1 MSDAQ
6 KRTNYFDLKRD
17 ETMALNEYI
26 KSPVSDR
33 DLKSNPPVKKI
44 NISKRQKGKVS
55 LKKSQSTGSFLGDL
69 KKAITAGGSSKLT
82 KKVKVKKGDTL
93 SDIAKANNTS
103 LKMLMQLNPKFK
115 TGQGPSGKY
124 VGPISKG
131 TTQQKEMR
139 IGSNIIVP
147 DPQSFQGGRL
157 KPIRTKKKTD
167 VYNKVTKPEFKEMS
181 QKIPNPKLKRGA
193 VTMAMKKKATKK
205 KMTKGYARGGA
216 KMTKMMGGGSKM
228 TKGYAR
234 GGAIRRK

>member
-1 MSDAQ
+1 MSD
-6 KRTNYFDLKRD
+6 
-17 ETMALNEYI
+17 
-26 KSPVSDR
+26 
-33 DLKSNPPVKKI
+33 KK
-44 NISKRQKGKVS
+44 G
-55 LKKSQSTGSFLGDL
+55 QSTGSFLGDL

-124 VGPISKG
+124 VQKFGPISEG

-157 KPIRTKKKTD
+157 KPVRTKKKTD
-167 VYNKVTKPEFKEMS
+167 VYKKVTKPEFKEMS

-234 GGAIRRK
+234 GGAIKRK

>member
-1 MSDAQ
+1 MS
-6 KRTNYFDLKRD
+6 T
-17 ETMALNEYI
+17 
-26 KSPVSDR
+26 
-33 DLKSNPPVKKI
+33 KK
-44 NISKRQKGKVS
+44 G
-55 LKKSQSTGSFLGDL
+55 QSTGSFLGDL

-124 VGPISKG
+124 VGPISEG
-131 TTQQKEMR
+131 TAQQKEMR

-157 KPIRTKKKTD
+157 KPVRTKKKTD
-167 VYNKVTKPEFKEMS
+167 VYKKVTKPEFKEMS

-193 VTMAMKKKATKK
+193 VTMAMKKKASKK

-234 GGAIRRK
+234 GGAIKRK

>member
-26 KSPVSDR
+26 KIPESDR
-33 DLKSNPPVKKI
+33 DIKSNPPVKKI

-157 KPIRTKKKTD
+157 KPVRTKKKTN
-167 VYNKVTKPEFKEMS
+167 VYKKVTKPEFKEMS
-181 QKIPNPKLKRGA
+181 QKIPNPTLKRGA

-205 KMTKGYARGGA
+205 KMTKGYARGGKIS
-216 KMTKMMGGGSKM
+216 KMRMGGSKM

-234 GGAIRRK
+234 GGAIKKK

>member
-1 MSDAQ
+1 MS
-6 KRTNYFDLKRD
+6 T
-17 ETMALNEYI
+17 
-26 KSPVSDR
+26 
-33 DLKSNPPVKKI
+33 KK
-44 NISKRQKGKVS
+44 G
-55 LKKSQSTGSFLGDL
+55 QSTGSFLGDL
-69 KKAITAGGSSKLT
+69 KKAIRAGGSSKLT

-124 VGPISKG
+124 VQKFGPISEG

-157 KPIRTKKKTD
+157 KPVRTKKKTD
-167 VYNKVTKPEFKEMS
+167 VYKKVTKPEFKEMS

-193 VTMAMKKKATKK
+193 VTMAMKKKASKK

>member
-1 MSDAQ
+1 MS
-6 KRTNYFDLKRD
+6 N
-17 ETMALNEYI
+17 
-26 KSPVSDR
+26 
-33 DLKSNPPVKKI
+33 KK
-44 NISKRQKGKVS
+44 G
-55 LKKSQSTGSFLGDL
+55 QSTGSFLGDL

-124 VGPISKG
+124 VQKFGPISEG

-157 KPIRTKKKTD
+157 KPVRTKKKTD
-167 VYNKVTKPEFKEMS
+167 VYKKVTKPEFKEMS

-193 VTMAMKKKATKK
+193 VTMAMKKKASKK

>member
-1 MSDAQ
+1 MS
-6 KRTNYFDLKRD
+6 N
-17 ETMALNEYI
+17 
-26 KSPVSDR
+26 
-33 DLKSNPPVKKI
+33 KK
-44 NISKRQKGKVS
+44 G
-55 LKKSQSTGSFLGDL
+55 QSTGSFLGDL

-124 VGPISKG
+124 VQKFGPISEG

-147 DPQSFQGGRL
+147 DPQSFQDGRL
-157 KPIRTKKKTD
+157 KPVRTKKKTD
-167 VYNKVTKPEFKEMS
+167 VYKKVTKPEFKEMS

-193 VTMAMKKKATKK
+193 VNMAMKKKASKK

>member
-1 MSDAQ
+1 MS
-6 KRTNYFDLKRD
+6 K
-17 ETMALNEYI
+17 E
-26 KSPVSDR
+26 
-33 DLKSNPPVKKI
+33 
-44 NISKRQKGKVS
+44 KG
-55 LKKSQSTGSFLGDL
+55 QSTGSFLGDL

-82 KKVKVKKGDTL
+82 KKVKVQKGDTL
-93 SDIAKANNTS
+93 SGIAKANNTS

-124 VGPISKG
+124 VGPISEG

-157 KPIRTKKKTD
+157 KPVRTKKKTD
-167 VYNKVTKPEFKEMS
+167 VYKKVTKPEFKEMS

-193 VTMAMKKKATKK
+193 VTMAMKKKAAKK
-205 KMTKGYARGGA
+205 KMTKGYARGGKIS
-216 KMTKMMGGGSKM
+216 KMRMGGSKM

-234 GGAIRRK
+234 GGAIKKK